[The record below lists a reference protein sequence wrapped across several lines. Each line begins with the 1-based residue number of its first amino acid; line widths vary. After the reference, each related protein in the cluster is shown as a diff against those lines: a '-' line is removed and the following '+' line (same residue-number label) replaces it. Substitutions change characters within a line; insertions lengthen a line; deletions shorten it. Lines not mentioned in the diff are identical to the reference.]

1 MSKITTRTNKPGYY
15 GKGTVE
21 VAPLRPL
28 TKVPSADLRSVRIGS
43 LRSHAWH
50 ARCAGVAG
58 CTRRHEEEKE
68 VKKTVDGKEKIEKKK
83 WKYFELSGYKYL
95 NYVQLKERIGEVA
108 RGLIGLGIG
117 TEDVFNIYAAT
128 SLNWQLVAHACGS
141 ISTRIA
147 TAYDTLGPAG
157 LTHSLNEPSCAAL
170 FTNAALLPTL
180 LTVLPNTPTVR
191 FIVFDGEPSAK
202 ILQQVKE
209 VRADIEVL
217 SMEEVRQRG
226 VRDGGLSAE
235 ENEAMQARRPT
246 PETVSCIMYTSGS
259 TGAPKGVVI
268 THANLIASVGAVYT
282 LLGHHLTPEDAYLAY
297 LPLAHILEYIV
308 ELIMLF
314 VGMPTGFGGTL
325 TDASVRNCDGDI
337 KAFRPSVMVGV
348 PAVWETIRKGII
360 GKVAAGGSVRE
371 SVFRGALEVKKRGT
385 FVLGS
390 LADSVILSSVRAAT
404 GGRLRIA
411 MSGGAAISRET
422 QEFLSVALVML
433 LQGYGMTESCG
444 MCAIMPPEC
453 FRYDTVGL
461 LVPSVEAK
469 LRDVPEAGYFSGG
482 RNGAKEERGE
492 CTASAWFS
500 LSAMRM
506 GCMGPGAEKPVACRG
521 ACSSLP
527 SFFWS
532 SHSTPHSTPTIPQ
545 VCIRGP
551 SVISG
556 YFKRPDLNAD
566 ETIFAEDGWFR
577 TGDVGQWNADGTLT
591 LIDRIKNLVKLAGG
605 EYIALEQL
613 ESTYKACNYVANIC
627 VHATAEAKA
636 PIAIIIPH
644 EHNLRAALKSGSG
657 SSSSLVDDKGSK
669 VGPIDP
675 TKGLPDLCN
684 DPRVA
689 ELVLKECNAV
699 GKKSGFKAMETLSAV
714 VLTPDEWT
722 PESGLVT
729 AAQKIQRT
737 AIAKKFEQEI
747 KEAYKNQ

>member
-1 MSKITTRTNKPGYY
+1 MSYVTTRTNKPGYY

-21 VAPLRPL
+21 VAPPNSDNEGPIRRLAI
-28 TKVPSADLRSVRIGS
+28 SADKLVTRPFDGLETTYDI
-43 LRSHAWH
+43 LEY
-50 ARCAGVAG
+50 VAKTHG
-58 CTRRHEEEKE
+58 TRDALGWRDVVEVHEEEKE
-68 VKKTVDGKEKIEKKK
+68 VTKIVEGKEVKEKKK
-83 WKYFELSGYKYL
+83 WKYFQLSDYKYIS
-95 NYVQLKERIGEVA
+95 YVQLKEQVSEIA
-108 RGLIGLGIG
+108 RALVDLGLT
-117 TEDVFNIYAAT
+117 TEDVFNIYSAT
-128 SLNWQLVAHACGS
+128 SLNWQLIAHACGS

-147 TAYDTLGPAG
+147 TAYDTLGPSG

-170 FTNAALLPTL
+170 FTNASLLPTL
-180 LTVLPNTPTVR
+180 LSVLPNTPSVK
-191 FIVFDGEPSAK
+191 FVVFDGEPSPKLLAS
-202 ILQQVKE
+202 LAQA
-209 VRADIEVL
+209 RPDITVL
-217 SMEEVRQRG
+217 SIADLRERG
-226 VRDGGLSAE
+226 SKLPESLLEG
-235 ENEAMQARRPT
+235 RRPG

-259 TGAPKGVVI
+259 TGKPKGVVI
-268 THANLIASVGAVYT
+268 KHSNLIASVGAVWT

-314 VGMPTGFGGTL
+314 IGMPTGFGGVKTL

-337 KAFRPSVMVGV
+337 KAFRPSIMVGV
-348 PAVWETIRKGII
+348 PAVWETIRKGIV
-360 GKVAAGGSVRE
+360 GKVVAGGRVRE
-371 SVFRGALEVKKRGT
+371 SVFRGAVEAKKRGLP
-385 FVLGS
+385 VLGS
-390 LADSVILSSVRAAT
+390 LADSVVLSSVRAAT

-469 LRDVPEAGYFSGG
+469 LRDVPEAGYFSCG
-482 RNGAKEERGE
+482 RNGATEERGE
-492 CTASAWFS
+492 
-500 LSAMRM
+500 
-506 GCMGPGAEKPVACRG
+506 
-521 ACSSLP
+521 
-527 SFFWS
+527 
-532 SHSTPHSTPTIPQ
+532 

-556 YFKRPDLNAD
+556 YFKRPDLNED
-566 ETIFAEDGWFR
+566 TTIFAGDGWLR
-577 TGDVGQWNADGTLT
+577 TGDVGRWNEDGTLT

-613 ESTYKACNYVANIC
+613 ESTYKSCNYVANIC

-644 EHNLRAALKSGSG
+644 EHNLRAALKAGSA
-657 SSSSLVDDKGSK
+657 SSSSLLDDQGGKM
-669 VGPIDP
+669 GPVDP
-675 TKGLPDLCN
+675 TKSLPDLCK

-689 ELVLKECNAV
+689 SLVLRECNAV

-729 AAQKIQRT
+729 AAQKIQRGP
-737 AIAKKFEQEI
+737 IAKKFDKEI

>member
-1 MSKITTRTNKPGYY
+1 MTSLITTHTNKPGYY

-21 VAPLRPL
+21 VAP
-28 TKVPSADLRSVRIGS
+28 PSADNEGP
-43 LRSHAWH
+43 
-50 ARCAGVAG
+50 
-58 CTRRHEEEKE
+58 TRRLAIHSDSLATTPFAGIETTYDIIQYSASTHGTRNALGWRDVLDVHEEEKE
-68 VKKTVDGKEKIEKKK
+68 VTKVVDGKEIKEKKK
-83 WKYFELSGYKYL
+83 WKYFELSEYKWM
-95 NYVQLKERIGEVA
+95 NYVEVKEAVGEIGRALVD
-108 RGLIGLGIG
+108 LGVG
-117 TEDVFNIYAAT
+117 TEDVVNIYAAT
-128 SLNWQLVAHACGS
+128 SLNWQLIAHACAS

-157 LTHSLNEPSCAAL
+157 LTHSLNEPSCAAV
-170 FTNAALLPTL
+170 FTNATL
-180 LTVLPNTPTVR
+180 LHTVLAVLPDTPTVK
-191 FIVFDGEPSAK
+191 FILFDGDLSASLRTK
-202 ILQQVKE
+202 LTDARPGVQVFSIAELRERAQKLNEGVQGALRVKE
-209 VRADIEVL
+209 VEAEV
-217 SMEEVRQRG
+217 ER
-226 VRDGGLSAE
+226 
-235 ENEAMQARRPT
+235 RRPT
-246 PETVSCIMYTSGS
+246 KETVSCIMYTSGS

-268 THANLIASVGAVYT
+268 THANLVASVAAVRV

-297 LPLAHILEYIV
+297 LPLAHILEFIV

-314 VGMPTGFGGTL
+314 VGMPTGFGGVKTL
-325 TDASVRNCDGDI
+325 TDASVRNCEGDI
-337 KAFRPSVMVGV
+337 KAFRPSIMVGV

-360 GKVAAGGSVRE
+360 AQAAKGGKLRE
-371 SVFRGALEVKKRGT
+371 SVFKGAVEAKKRGT
-385 FVLGS
+385 PVLGK

-461 LVPSVEAK
+461 LVPSIEAK
-469 LRDVPEAGYFSGG
+469 LRDVPEAGYFSCG
-482 RNGAKEERGE
+482 RNGATEERGE
-492 CTASAWFS
+492 
-500 LSAMRM
+500 
-506 GCMGPGAEKPVACRG
+506 
-521 ACSSLP
+521 
-527 SFFWS
+527 
-532 SHSTPHSTPTIPQ
+532 

-556 YFKRPDLNAD
+556 YFKRPDLNED
-566 ETIFAEDGWFR
+566 PTIFAGDGWMR
-577 TGDVGQWNADGTLT
+577 TGDVGRWNADGTLT

-644 EHNLRAALKSGSG
+644 EGNLRAALKGGAG
-657 SSSSLVDDKGSK
+657 SSSSSNDDQGTKM
-669 VGPIDP
+669 GPIDP
-675 TKGLPDLCN
+675 TKSLADLCK
-684 DPRVA
+684 DPRVVS
-689 ELVLKECNAV
+689 LVLKECNAV
-699 GKKSGFKAMETLSAV
+699 GKKNGFKGMETLSAV

-729 AAQKIQRT
+729 AAQKIQRGP
-737 AIAKKFEQEI
+737 IAKKFDKEI